1 MIIIDNEIGKQR
13 LKICGS
19 CDKLKE
25 TNWGIECSVCNCKLK
40 LKAPIKSSKCP
51 LGKWENIESEIVA
64 EKIPIAIVAS
74 AFFFNIRSPQFFV
87 RGLGASL

>member
-51 LGKWENIESEIVA
+51 LGKWENF
-64 EKIPIAIVAS
+64 K
-74 AFFFNIRSPQFFV
+74 
-87 RGLGASL
+87 